1 MSGFSIAAGGRL
13 GDHGGPDPYDLERA
27 LTEEHTYRVLV
38 RGRFTDL
45 DDAGR
50 GRLLAAADRH
60 DMLVA
65 GGFSEEGSLTYDRA
79 LDFFSFRV
87 QLRAEV
93 EATDRAVC
101 DRARTLAA
109 RAVEEL
115 GVDFRDLRASAT
127 DLNRVKV
134 RRRR

>member
-1 MSGFSIAAGGRL
+1 MVG
-13 GDHGGPDPYDLERA
+13 
-27 LTEEHTYRVLV
+27 HTYRVMV

-50 GRLLAAADRH
+50 ERLLAAVDRH
-60 DMLVA
+60 GVLTN
-65 GGFSEEGSLTYDRA
+65 GFSEQGALSYDRS

-101 DRARTLAA
+101 DRGLALAA
-109 RAVEEL
+109 RAVEAF

-127 DLNRVKV
+127 DMDLIKV

>member
-1 MSGFSIAAGGRL
+1 M
-13 GDHGGPDPYDLERA
+13 P
-27 LTEEHTYRVLV
+27 EEHTYRILV

-50 GRLLAAADRH
+50 ARLLAAADEH
-60 DMLVA
+60 DMLA
-65 GGFSEEGSLTYDRA
+65 NGGFSEGGALTYDRS

-93 EATDRAVC
+93 EATDRAVR
-101 DRARTLAA
+101 DRGLVLAA
-109 RAVEEL
+109 RAVDEL

-127 DLNRVKV
+127 DMDLIKV
-134 RRRR
+134 RRR

>member
-1 MSGFSIAAGGRL
+1 M
-13 GDHGGPDPYDLERA
+13 P
-27 LTEEHTYRVLV
+27 EEHTYRVLV

-50 GRLLAAADRH
+50 ARLLAAADRH
-60 DMLVA
+60 DMLTA
-65 GGFSEEGSLTYDRA
+65 GGFTDEGALSYDGA

-93 EATDRAVC
+93 GPTDRVVC
-101 DRARTLAA
+101 DRGLVLAA

-127 DLNRVKV
+127 DVDLIKI

>member
-1 MSGFSIAAGGRL
+1 M
-13 GDHGGPDPYDLERA
+13 P
-27 LTEEHTYRVLV
+27 EEHTYRVLV

-50 GRLLAAADRH
+50 DRLRAAADRH
-60 DMLVA
+60 DMLTA
-65 GGFSEEGSLTYDRA
+65 GGFSADGALAYDSA

-93 EATDRAVC
+93 EANDRAVC
-101 DRARTLAA
+101 DRGRALAA

-115 GVDFRDLRASAT
+115 GVDFRDLRATAT
-127 DLNRVKV
+127 DMDLIKI
-134 RRRR
+134 RRRH